1 MTAPVD
7 KPASDAGRA
16 APGTEPPMTNLGG
29 RRPGWEKDPR
39 RGVWRVGGLG
49 VWLAVW
55 GQAGP
60 GAEQGP
66 VCQSMA
72 KFGQLPEP
80 FPDITPSELQAEHAK
95 ETTRHFARS
104 AAVGAAP
111 APPPAPALPG
121 VKATAFRAKIATQA
135 ATKRARLRAAPGV
148 QQGPEPTR
156 ILSVSAGR
164 GWGALSHRLLPRRR

>member
-1 MTAPVD
+1 MLPLLRVMPPTLPLVVALGLLLAACGQPRPV
-7 KPASDAGRA
+7 
-16 APGTEPPMTNLGG
+16 
-29 RRPGWEKDPR
+29 
-39 RGVWRVGGLG
+39 
-49 VWLAVW
+49 
-55 GQAGP
+55 
-60 GAEQGP
+60 AEQGP

-135 ATKRARLRAAPGV
+135 ATKRARLR
-148 QQGPEPTR
+148 
-156 ILSVSAGR
+156 
-164 GWGALSHRLLPRRR
+164 GA